1 MDLSEA
7 ELLVAIGRVFGADG
21 PDVAVGPGD
30 DAAVT
35 TSGSGD
41 LVLTTDALVEGV
53 HFRRDLTT
61 PRDLGYKAIAVNLSD
76 LAAMAASP
84 RYALCA
90 LTLSDDVDAAWVIEL
105 AGGMRECC
113 DEFAVTLVGGNLA
126 RGRDVTIA
134 VTATG
139 EVVPGRGGR
148 RVRAPAG
155 ARRGGPR
162 PGGGARP
169 GDRLVVTGRLGGAA
183 AGLRLAARR
192 SWTDDER
199 DALRRHVRPTPR
211 VGEAGVL
218 ASHGATSLIDVSD
231 GLALDLA
238 RLCEA
243 SGVGARVDL
252 AGVPVHPAAMLD
264 EAMAGGEDYEL
275 LGTVPSDDA
284 VAAARSQLAEAFG
297 VPLAEIGRIIE
308 TGLVAV
314 EPDGTERPLQPEGWD
329 HFR

>member
-61 PRDLGYKAIAVNLSD
+61 PRDLGYKAIAVNLRD
-76 LAAMAASP
+76 RAAMAASP

-139 EVVPGRGGR
+139 EVVPGRGRGPG
-148 RVRAPAG
+148 RAPPRPPRG
-155 ARRGGPR
+155 GPRRRRGGPPPGPATVWSSPAGSAEPTRGSASPLVGRGPTTSATRSGVTSGPRLASGR
-162 PGGGARP
+162 PGSWRATAP
-169 GDRLVVTGRLGGAA
+169 
-183 AGLRLAARR
+183 RR
-192 SWTDDER
+192 
-199 DALRRHVRPTPR
+199 
-211 VGEAGVL
+211 
-218 ASHGATSLIDVSD
+218 
-231 GLALDLA
+231 
-238 RLCEA
+238 
-243 SGVGARVDL
+243 
-252 AGVPVHPAAMLD
+252 
-264 EAMAGGEDYEL
+264 
-275 LGTVPSDDA
+275 
-284 VAAARSQLAEAFG
+284 
-297 VPLAEIGRIIE
+297 
-308 TGLVAV
+308 
-314 EPDGTERPLQPEGWD
+314 
-329 HFR
+329 

>member
-139 EVVPGRGGR
+139 EVVPGRGGGR
-148 RVRAPAG
+148 GRGPPRGPG
-155 ARRGGPR
+155 GGPR
-162 PGGGARP
+162 PGGGGPPGGAPPGSAEPPRGSASPLVGRGPTTSAPRSGVTSGPRLASGRP
-169 GDRLVVTGRLGGAA
+169 GSWRATAP
-183 AGLRLAARR
+183 RR
-192 SWTDDER
+192 
-199 DALRRHVRPTPR
+199 
-211 VGEAGVL
+211 
-218 ASHGATSLIDVSD
+218 
-231 GLALDLA
+231 
-238 RLCEA
+238 
-243 SGVGARVDL
+243 
-252 AGVPVHPAAMLD
+252 
-264 EAMAGGEDYEL
+264 
-275 LGTVPSDDA
+275 
-284 VAAARSQLAEAFG
+284 
-297 VPLAEIGRIIE
+297 
-308 TGLVAV
+308 
-314 EPDGTERPLQPEGWD
+314 
-329 HFR
+329 